1 MKKPN
6 IFLAILAGIG
16 FIVLYIICI
25 FICEAFFDLS
35 TGLSIDEVIEL
46 IISFIPI
53 SFALGLL
60 CYYSYFYKNVKKI
73 FWISTLIVVLIGG
86 YKFYKRD
93 LTEIYIVQKS
103 HWLLPKSVKKY
114 PQLSDKP
121 LFQKGK
127 TIIPLEERGEYSLKE
142 KFFNKQHCLLAY
154 YVKPKGEEDY
164 YIGDNP
170 DFPPYFLKFDTSGKI
185 IDSLPLNTAEKQKRE
200 FHIKDKYIIDTY
212 TLSYSTWAIDGNPEF
227 RPMKAIEGTD
237 FWKENDVRTYISKNH
252 LPTPTC
258 YKIRVKKIEWRPD
271 EQKYYATS
279 GYESIVVF
287 IQDGMPHYICST
299 DYISSFKDTFFERT
313 PVFPLFMKLGA
324 DDFYYSDFQSTYT
337 RRKILPQYFLVEKA
351 FDKGGEGKLF
361 MQLRLNNASI
371 SFKADTYMWT
381 SEAVALKTPTY
392 YLSKDNE
399 EFEKFEKVDLYSNQ
413 LLQYQLLSITGQ
425 LYMVK

>member
-6 IFLAILAGIG
+6 IFLAILTGIG
-16 FIVLYIICI
+16 FIVLSIICGLGSSLSLRIIDVLLLFTPII
-25 FICEAFFDLS
+25 F
-35 TGLSIDEVIEL
+35 V
-46 IISFIPI
+46 
-53 SFALGLL
+53 LGLL
-60 CYYSYFYKNVKKI
+60 CYYSFYYKSVKKI
-73 FWISTLIVVLIGG
+73 FWVSVCLTVLTML
-86 YKFYKRD
+86 YTYHKD
-93 LTEIYIVQKS
+93 EIEEAYTVWQS
-103 HWLLPKSVKKY
+103 QQFLPKNLKNY
-114 PQLSDKP
+114 PELSSKE
-121 LFQKGK
+121 LTQGKK
-127 TIIPLEERGEYSLKE
+127 TITPLYERGGYSLKE

-185 IDSLPLNTAEKQKRE
+185 IDSLSLNIAEEQKRE
-200 FHIKDKYIIDTY
+200 FYIKNKYIIDTY

-227 RPMKAIEGTD
+227 RPMKAVEGTN
-237 FWKENDVRTYISKNH
+237 FWKEDDVESYISKNH

-258 YKIRVKKIEWRPD
+258 YKIRVRKIEWRPD
-271 EQKYYATS
+271 EQKYYAAS

-299 DYISSFKDTFFERT
+299 HYISSFEDTSFEST
-313 PVFPLFMKLGA
+313 PVFPLFIKLGA

-351 FDKGGEGKLF
+351 FDEGGEGKLF
-361 MQLRLNNASI
+361 MQLRFNNASI

-381 SEAVALKTPTY
+381 SEGIALKTPTY
-392 YLSKDNE
+392 YLTKGNE
-399 EFEKFEKVDLYSNQ
+399 ELEKFEKVDLYSNQ

>member
-6 IFLAILAGIG
+6 IFLAILTGIG
-16 FIVLYIICI
+16 FIVLSIICGLGSSLSLRIIDVLLLFTPII
-25 FICEAFFDLS
+25 F
-35 TGLSIDEVIEL
+35 V
-46 IISFIPI
+46 
-53 SFALGLL
+53 LGLL
-60 CYYSYFYKNVKKI
+60 CYYSFYYKSVKKI
-73 FWISTLIVVLIGG
+73 FWVSIC
-86 YKFYKRD
+86 
-93 LTEIYIVQKS
+93 LTILAMLYTYHKDEIEEAYTVWQSKKS
-103 HWLLPKSVKKY
+103 LPKNLKHY
-114 PQLSDKP
+114 PELLEKELTQGK
-121 LFQKGK
+121 K
-127 TIIPLEERGEYSLKE
+127 TIIPLYERGEYSLKE

-185 IDSLPLNTAEKQKRE
+185 IDSLSLNIAEEQKRE

-227 RPMKAIEGTD
+227 RPMKAVEGTD
-237 FWKENDVRTYISKNH
+237 FWKEDDVESYISKNH

-258 YKIRVKKIEWRPD
+258 YKIRVRKIEWRPD
-271 EQKYYATS
+271 EQKYYAAS

-299 DYISSFKDTFFERT
+299 HYISSFEDTFFEST
-313 PVFPLFMKLGA
+313 PVFPLFIKLGA

-351 FDKGGEGKLF
+351 FDEGGEGKLF
-361 MQLRLNNASI
+361 MQLRFNNASI

-381 SEAVALKTPTY
+381 SEGIALKTPTY
-392 YLSKDNE
+392 YLTKGNE
-399 EFEKFEKVDLYSNQ
+399 ELEKFEKVDLYSNQ

-425 LYMVK
+425 LYMMK

>member
-258 YKIRVKKIEWRPD
+258 YKIGVRNIEWRPD
-271 EQKYYATS
+271 NQKYYTTFN
-279 GYESIVVF
+279 YESIVVF
-287 IQDGMPHYICST
+287 IQYGMPHYICST
-299 DYISSFKDTFFERT
+299 HYIYSFQNTLFDRT
-313 PVFPLFMKLGA
+313 SIFPLFMKLGA

-337 RRKILPQYFLVEKA
+337 RRKILPQYFLIEETL
-351 FDKGGEGKLF
+351 DKGGEGKLF

-371 SFKADTYMWT
+371 SFKANTYMLT
-381 SEAVALKTPTY
+381 SEGVALKTPTY
-392 YLSKDNE
+392 YLIKGNE
-399 EFEKFEKVDLYSNQ
+399 ELEKFEKVDLYSNQ

>member
-6 IFLAILAGIG
+6 IFLAILTGIG
-16 FIVLYIICI
+16 FIVLSIICGLGSSLSLRIIDVLLLFTPVI
-25 FICEAFFDLS
+25 F
-35 TGLSIDEVIEL
+35 V
-46 IISFIPI
+46 
-53 SFALGLL
+53 LGLL
-60 CYYSYFYKNVKKI
+60 CYYSFYYKIVKKI
-73 FWISTLIVVLIGG
+73 FWVSVCLTILAMLYTYHKDKIKEAYIVWQSRMSLPKNLKH
-86 YKFYKRD
+86 YPELSRKE
-93 LTEIYIVQKS
+93 LTEGK
-103 HWLLPKSVKKY
+103 
-114 PQLSDKP
+114 
-121 LFQKGK
+121 K
-127 TIIPLEERGEYSLKE
+127 TITPLYERGEYSLKE

-185 IDSLPLNTAEKQKRE
+185 IDSLSLNIAEEQKRE

-258 YKIRVKKIEWRPD
+258 YKIGVRNIEWHPD
-271 EQKYYATS
+271 NQKYYTTFN
-279 GYESIVVF
+279 YESIVVF

-299 DYISSFKDTFFERT
+299 NYIYSFKDTFFERA
-313 PVFPLFMKLGA
+313 PVFPLFMKLGK

-337 RRKILPQYFLVEKA
+337 RRKILPQYFLVEGTL
-351 FDKGGEGKLF
+351 DEGGEGKLF
-361 MQLRLNNASI
+361 MQLRFNNASI

-381 SEAVALKTPTY
+381 SEGIALKTPTY
-392 YLSKDNE
+392 YLTKGNE
-399 EFEKFEKVDLYSNQ
+399 ELEKFEKVDLYSNQ

-425 LYMVK
+425 LYMMK